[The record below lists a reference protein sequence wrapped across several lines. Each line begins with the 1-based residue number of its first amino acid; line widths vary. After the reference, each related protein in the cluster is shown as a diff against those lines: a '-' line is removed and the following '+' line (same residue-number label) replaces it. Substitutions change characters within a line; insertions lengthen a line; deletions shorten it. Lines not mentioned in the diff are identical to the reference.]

1 VHEVFEGSP
10 LGVSRIDELMDVH
23 ERGLLQLETTIRTP
37 ENVELTYALAGA
49 GSRSAAYL
57 VDCFVLL
64 ALSQLLVNFLMMI
77 VALPLGQE
85 WGMAVGGLMTF
96 AIINGYFILF
106 EWLFNGQT
114 PGKRLVGIRVI
125 KMGGYSLRFLDV
137 LLRNVMRVVDF
148 LPVLYGVGAA
158 SLVLT
163 SRCQRLGDLVAGT
176 LVVHQEP
183 SGADNLLVPLSD
195 DTTGEPIL
203 PAGRLLALPSRLV
216 DLAVEFVLQ
225 RDQLAPRFRQ
235 QIAVELSDLIAKVAG
250 IPFNPT
256 QSAESF
262 LAAVI
267 RQSGRMPTSVSVS
280 DLSAESPSFGT
291 AVPGP
296 GGGPG

>member
-1 VHEVFEGSP
+1 
-10 LGVSRIDELMDVH
+10 MDVH

-64 ALSQLLVNFLMMI
+64 ILSQLLVNLLTMI
-77 VALPLGQE
+77 VSLPLGRE
-85 WGMAVGGLMTF
+85 WGIALGGLATF
-96 AIINGYFILF
+96 AILNGYFILF
-106 EWLFNGQT
+106 EWLLSGQT
-114 PGKRLVGIRVI
+114 PGKRLIGIRVI

-137 LLRNVMRVVDF
+137 LLRNLMRVVDF
-148 LPVLYGVGAA
+148 LPLLYGVGAA

-183 SGADNLLVPLSD
+183 SGADELLVPLSD
-195 DTTGEPIL
+195 DATGEPIL
-203 PAGRLLALPSRLV
+203 QPDRLLGLPSRLI

-225 RDQLAPRFRQ
+225 RDQLAPRYRQ
-235 QIAVELSDLIAKVAG
+235 QIAVELSDLISKVAG
-250 IPFNPT
+250 IPFNPA

-267 RQSGRMPTSVSVS
+267 RQSGRMSTSVSVS
-280 DLSAESPSFGT
+280 DLAPEPPSFGT
-291 AVPGP
+291 AVPGS
-296 GGGPG
+296 GDGPR